1 MVHCKITVGGRVQ
14 GIGFRYF
21 VLNIAKR
28 LKLNG
33 YTRNLYT
40 GEVEIEV
47 EGVRKAIDEFVSFIR
62 IGPPSAHV
70 SNIKTEWETCEG
82 KFKKFEIL

>member
-1 MVHCKITVGGRVQ
+1 MGHCKITVSGRVQ
-14 GIGFRYF
+14 GVGFRYF
-21 VLNIAKR
+21 VSTIAKR

-33 YTRNLYT
+33 YARNLYT

-47 EGVRKAIDEFVSFIR
+47 EGAREAMDEFVSSIR
-62 IGPPSAHV
+62 IGPPPAHV
-70 SNIKTEWETCEG
+70 SNTKIEWGTCEG